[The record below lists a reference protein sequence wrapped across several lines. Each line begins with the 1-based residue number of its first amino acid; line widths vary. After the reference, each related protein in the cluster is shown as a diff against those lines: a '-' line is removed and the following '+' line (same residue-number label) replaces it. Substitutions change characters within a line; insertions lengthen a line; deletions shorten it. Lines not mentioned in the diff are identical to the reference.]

1 MNSIACFVALFLA
14 SQVAAP
20 AEQYS
25 TTDGNPVL
33 DANILVKD
41 EANIP
46 AVEAG
51 MLIEMGVREGTLVKK
66 DEILARIDDRKAKA
80 AVKVTRYAEQAA
92 KKASEQ
98 DIEKRYA
105 QAAADVAK
113 VEWEQGLESNRL
125 HKGAV
130 VETELRRM
138 KLDFKRATLQIE
150 KAINDQYLAGL
161 DANTKTAE
169 REAAEMELDWRTIR
183 APFDGDVT
191 KTNIQQSEWVNP
203 GDPILTLTRFDTLYV
218 EAFVRADLYDRSEVF
233 GKPVTVE
240 VTKAR
245 GRKTTVEGRIVHA
258 DQMLQGRGIYTV
270 RAEVTN
276 ERVNGSWLLQPGG
289 VARMTI
295 LIDQPS
301 RQPLQSRIESRE
313 ALDVRR

>member
-1 MNSIACFVALFLA
+1 MKAITCVLVLIVAG
-14 SQVAAP
+14 QVTAP
-20 AEQYS
+20 SNRYS
-25 TTDGNPVL
+25 TPDGNPVL

-41 EANIP
+41 EARIP

-51 MLIEMGVREGTLVKK
+51 MLIEMNVREGSHMKK
-66 DEILARIDDRKAKA
+66 DQVLARIDDRKAKA
-80 AVKVTRYAEQAA
+80 AVNVTRFGEEAA
-92 KKASEQ
+92 LKRAEQ

-105 QAAADVAK
+105 QAAADVAE
-113 VEWEQGLESNRL
+113 VEWRQGLESNRQ

-130 VETELRRM
+130 VESELRRM
-138 KLDFKRATLQIE
+138 KLDYKRATLQIE
-150 KAINDQYLAGL
+150 KAVNDQYLAGL

-169 REAAEMELDWRTIR
+169 REAAEMELAWRTIR

-191 KTNIQQSEWVNP
+191 MTNVQQSEWVNP

-218 EAFVRADLYDRSEVF
+218 EALVNAKDFDRSEVF

-245 GRKTTVEGRIVHA
+245 GRKVTVEGTIVHA
-258 DQMLQGRGIYTV
+258 DQILQHNDVYTV

-276 ERVNGSWLLQPGG
+276 QQVNGSWLLQPGG

-295 LIDQPS
+295 HIDQ
-301 RQPLQSRIESRE
+301 QSQESQAQSPE
-313 ALDVRR
+313 PAEIRR

>member
-1 MNSIACFVALFLA
+1 MKAITCLFALILA
-14 SQVAAP
+14 GQVTTP
-20 AEQYS
+20 ADRYS
-25 TTDGNPVL
+25 TPDGNPVL

-41 EANIP
+41 EVRIP

-51 MLIEMGVREGTLVKK
+51 MLIEMNVREGSHMKK
-66 DEILARIDDRKAKA
+66 DQVLARIDDRKAKA

-92 KKASEQ
+92 QKAAEQ

-105 QAAADVAK
+105 QAAAAVAE
-113 VEWEQGLESNRL
+113 VEWQQGLESNRQ
-125 HKGAV
+125 HRGAV
-130 VETELRRM
+130 VESELRRM
-138 KLDFKRATLQIE
+138 KLDFKRAKLQIE

-191 KTNIQQSEWVNP
+191 KTNVQQSEWVNP

-218 EAFVRADLYDRSEVF
+218 EAFVNAKDFDRGEVF
-233 GKPVTVE
+233 GKPVTIE

-245 GRKTTVEGRIVHA
+245 GRKATVEGTIVHA
-258 DQMLQGRGIYTV
+258 DQILQHTGIYTV

-276 ERVNGSWLLQPGG
+276 QQVNGSWLLQPGG

-295 LIDQPS
+295 HIDQQS
-301 RQPLQSRIESRE
+301 QQSRAQSSE
-313 ALDVRR
+313 ATEIRR